1 MVFTIKLVDVKD
13 VTALELEQIG
23 RGYNKLHKHRDY
35 VIDKDETTLFIN
47 IKMKLKGGEDYH
59 LKIETLQQDGS
70 TVEWLVLFTSKGLF
84 SLIRFCNFI
93 STTFISQRM
102 IKMMFL

>member
-47 IKMKLKGGEDYH
+47 IKKILNFGEEYH
-59 LKIETLQQDGS
+59 LKIRTLQNDGG
-70 TVEWLVLFTSKGLF
+70 TVEWLALFTSKGLF
-84 SLIRFCNFI
+84 SL
-93 STTFISQRM
+93 
-102 IKMMFL
+102 L